1 MDEYILETEHLYK
14 KYKKHEVIK
23 DVSVKIKK
31 GKIYGLIGENGAGK
45 STFMRLVTGLS
56 FPNEGN
62 IKLFGNNSKKLA
74 TERKRIGCMI
84 EYPSFIPYMTAKENL
99 TYHRTIKGI
108 PDGEIEEKLLDL
120 VGLKDAKNKKAKNF
134 SLGMKQRLGI
144 AIALLG
150 NPELLILDEPVNGL
164 DPKGIIEVREL
175 LKKLSKEKGM
185 TIIISSHNL
194 PELYQLATDFIILH
208 KGQVKE
214 NITSEELDDKCRH
227 AINIKCD
234 NVEKLASVLETKLKT
249 TNYKVMPNKVVKLYD
264 YLDEK
269 ELVSRTIF
277 ENGINISEF
286 IATGDTLEDYFIS
299 AIGGDKND

>member
-1 MDEYILETEHLYK
+1 MNEYILETEHLYK
-14 KYKKHEVIK
+14 KYKKNEVIR
-23 DVSVKIKK
+23 DVSVKIER

-56 FPNEGN
+56 FPDEGN
-62 IKLFGNNSKKLA
+62 IKLFGQSSEKLL

-84 EYPSFIPYMTAKENL
+84 EYPSFIPYMSAKENL
-99 TYHRTIKGI
+99 KYHRTLKGI
-108 PDGEIEEKLLDL
+108 PDEELEDRLLDL

-144 AIALLG
+144 AVALLG

-164 DPKGIIEVREL
+164 DPTGIIEIREL

-194 PELYQLATDFIILH
+194 PELYQLATDFIIIH
-208 KGQVKE
+208 KGKIKE
-214 NITSEELDDKCRH
+214 NITSLELDEKCKH

-234 NVEKLASVLETKLKT
+234 NVEKLTSVLETKLKT
-249 TNYKVMPNKVVKLYD
+249 TNYKVMQDKKVKLYD

-286 IATGDTLEDYFIS
+286 VATGDTLEDYFIS
-299 AIGGDKND
+299 VIGGDQND

>member
-1 MDEYILETEHLYK
+1 MNEYILETEHLHK

-23 DVSVKIKK
+23 DISVKIER

-56 FPNEGN
+56 FPNEGK
-62 IKLFGNNSKKLA
+62 IKLFGQSNKNLI

-84 EYPSFIPYMTAKENL
+84 EYPSFIPYMSAKENL
-99 TYHRTIKGI
+99 KYHRTLKGI
-108 PDGEIEEKLLDL
+108 PDEGIEDKLLDL
-120 VGLKDAKNKKAKNF
+120 VGLKSAKNKKAKNF

-144 AIALLG
+144 AVALLG

-164 DPKGIIEVREL
+164 DPTGIIEVREL
-175 LKKLSKEKGM
+175 LKSLSKEKGM

-194 PELYQLATDFIILH
+194 PELYQLATDFIIIH
-208 KGQVKE
+208 KGQIRE
-214 NITSEELDDKCRH
+214 NITSLELDEKCKH

-249 TNYKVMPNKVVKLYD
+249 TNYKVMPDKKVKLYD

-277 ENGINISEF
+277 ESGINISEF
-286 IATGDTLEDYFIS
+286 VATGDTLEDYFIS
-299 AIGGDKND
+299 AIGGDQND

>member
-1 MDEYILETEHLYK
+1 
-14 KYKKHEVIK
+14 
-23 DVSVKIKK
+23 
-31 GKIYGLIGENGAGK
+31 
-45 STFMRLVTGLS
+45 MRLVTGLS
-56 FPNEGN
+56 FPDEGN
-62 IKLFGNNSKKLA
+62 IKLFGQSSEKLL

-84 EYPSFIPYMTAKENL
+84 EYPSFIPYMSAKENL
-99 TYHRTIKGI
+99 KYHRTLKGI
-108 PDGEIEEKLLDL
+108 PDEELEDRLLDL

-144 AIALLG
+144 AVALLG

-164 DPKGIIEVREL
+164 DPTGIIEIREL

-194 PELYQLATDFIILH
+194 PELYQLATDFIIIH
-208 KGQVKE
+208 KGKIKE
-214 NITSEELDDKCRH
+214 NITSLELDEKCKH

-234 NVEKLASVLETKLKT
+234 NVEKLTSVLETKLKT
-249 TNYKVMPNKVVKLYD
+249 TNYKVMQDKKVKLYD

-286 IATGDTLEDYFIS
+286 VATGDTLEDYFIS
-299 AIGGDKND
+299 VIGGDQND

>member
-1 MDEYILETEHLYK
+1 MNEYILETEHLYK
-14 KYKKHEVIK
+14 KYKKNEVIR
-23 DVSVKIKK
+23 DVSVKIER

-56 FPNEGN
+56 FLDEGN
-62 IKLFGNNSKKLA
+62 IKLFGQSSEKLL

-84 EYPSFIPYMTAKENL
+84 EYPSFIPYMSAKENL
-99 TYHRTIKGI
+99 KYHRTLKGI
-108 PDGEIEEKLLDL
+108 PDEELEDRLLDL

-144 AIALLG
+144 AVALLG

-164 DPKGIIEVREL
+164 DPTGIIEIREL

-194 PELYQLATDFIILH
+194 PELYQLATDFIIIH
-208 KGQVKE
+208 KGKIKE
-214 NITSEELDDKCRH
+214 NITSLELDEKCKH

-234 NVEKLASVLETKLKT
+234 NVEKLTSVLETKLKT
-249 TNYKVMPNKVVKLYD
+249 TNYKVMQDKKVKLYD

-286 IATGDTLEDYFIS
+286 VATGDTLEDYFIS
-299 AIGGDKND
+299 VIGGDQND